1 MGRSDLYIVS
11 DQTNQSALPLVND
24 SLSRLADACR
34 ADPCSLE
41 RLESGSL
48 RVRLVCFGPDK
59 CSTDDCNPLSANP
72 LPVVSP
78 TGGVGLLSD
87 GLRRVLE
94 LRLSSDAKLP
104 DVLIFANSRSFEG
117 VDRWLHSLSQFE
129 WGWMSIY
136 LLDEGAESDAKA
148 LLDCLY
154 REIHSIT
161 GNGRVISANEFRRLS
176 GELRSTMDLGW
187 FAESPLTTP
196 VVPPKGSVW
205 VARNG
210 VQIANG
216 ITPEAVLF
224 LKNQDL
230 FKPTDHYW
238 THGMAAWGVLADH
251 R

>member
-1 MGRSDLYIVS
+1 
-11 DQTNQSALPLVND
+11 
-24 SLSRLADACR
+24 
-34 ADPCSLE
+34 
-41 RLESGSL
+41 
-48 RVRLVCFGPDK
+48 
-59 CSTDDCNPLSANP
+59 
-72 LPVVSP
+72 
-78 TGGVGLLSD
+78 
-87 GLRRVLE
+87 
-94 LRLSSDAKLP
+94 
-104 DVLIFANSRSFEG
+104 
-117 VDRWLHSLSQFE
+117 
-129 WGWMSIY
+129 
-136 LLDEGAESDAKA
+136 
-148 LLDCLY
+148 
-154 REIHSIT
+154 
-161 GNGRVISANEFRRLS
+161 
-176 GELRSTMDLGW
+176 MDLGW